1 MNKPQPIGR
10 PSQTTQTSGS
20 APRKLRAGRP
30 IGLKGEDASP
40 FSGNAAHAP
49 KTAERPSKPVLVRPS
64 RSDGSGRMPLCH
76 LSRAAEETF
85 SFLQTQVSSDDT
97 DAIDGEALGRSS
109 ASTAS
114 RVMSPRGK
122 SRRSGKVHAARRGN
136 MRGGR
141 SIPTQ
146 NALRKRTGPVLAR
159 GGRARR
165 TVRSGA
171 GSSMRA
177 MQWVVRTMARSM
189 MAAKAAVMATVS
201 AAAGL
206 PLLVVG
212 AIVMLMISLLMWLI
226 PTVAVGGQSTCQS
239 SVAEVPEQ
247 AKPWVERAAQSS
259 GLGADFIAALMRR
272 ESGFNPEAYA
282 DDSNGGTWGLLQLN
296 RSVWRGV
303 HPEGADQTPPQGI
316 TDPNIHAQYGGIY
329 LKNRLEGVRQLKAS
343 HPDAQFARLSD
354 LEALVI
360 AHNAGEGNLMKYP
373 DIPNVTKE
381 YLDEVRPA
389 INAGGSCS
397 ATAGATIGALSP
409 PLVVD
414 GTSIDID
421 ASGVPVASI
430 NSYSVGQCTWWAA
443 TRRQQIGK
451 PADPYMGHGYMWA
464 ASAERHGYPI
474 GGTIQLGDVMSFERG
489 VLGASGEYGHVAIV
503 EEIHEDGSILIS
515 ESGGGQRRAWA
526 RLLTR
531 EQAENPGITYIH

>member
-1 MNKPQPIGR
+1 
-10 PSQTTQTSGS
+10 
-20 APRKLRAGRP
+20 
-30 IGLKGEDASP
+30 
-40 FSGNAAHAP
+40 
-49 KTAERPSKPVLVRPS
+49 
-64 RSDGSGRMPLCH
+64 
-76 LSRAAEETF
+76 
-85 SFLQTQVSSDDT
+85 
-97 DAIDGEALGRSS
+97 
-109 ASTAS
+109 
-114 RVMSPRGK
+114 
-122 SRRSGKVHAARRGN
+122 
-136 MRGGR
+136 
-141 SIPTQ
+141 
-146 NALRKRTGPVLAR
+146 
-159 GGRARR
+159 
-165 TVRSGA
+165 
-171 GSSMRA
+171 
-177 MQWVVRTMARSM
+177 M
-189 MAAKAAVMATVS
+189 MATKAAVMATAS

-239 SVAEVPEQ
+239 SVVEVPEQ

-259 GLGADFIAALMRR
+259 GLGADFIADLMRR

-430 NSYSVGQCTWWAA
+430 NSYSVGQCTRWAA
-443 TRRQQIGK
+443 ARRQQIGK
-451 PADPYMGHGYMWA
+451 PVDPYMGHGYMWA

-515 ESGGGQRRAWA
+515 ESGGGQRRAWT